1 MSVSVHCPLMRR
13 LQAPR
18 HTDIIAGDSMD
29 QLPNLGREQ
38 EMLLEMGLKSMD
50 ELFEDIPE
58 DVRRADPSHSGTHS
72 PRRASW
78 PMHIACW
85 VQTYTS
91 IHVHHSCPL
100 DWPGTSYHPWF
111 QCLPPEVNS

>member
-29 QLPNLGREQ
+29 QLPNLGRTRNI
-38 EMLLEMGLKSMD
+38 LEMSLKSMD

-58 DVRRADPSHSGTHS
+58 DVGRADPLLRDPQSEEGI
-72 PRRASW
+72 W
-78 PMHIACW
+78 PMHIAC
-85 VQTYTS
+85 
-91 IHVHHSCPL
+91 
-100 DWPGTSYHPWF
+100 
-111 QCLPPEVNS
+111 

>member
-18 HTDIIAGDSMD
+18 PTDIIAGDSMD

-58 DVRRADPSHSGTHS
+58 DVRRADPSHSGPTVRGGHS
-72 PRRASW
+72 GRCTRLLGANIHLDSRPSFLSAGLARTVPSMV
-78 PMHIACW
+78 PMLA
-85 VQTYTS
+85 TE
-91 IHVHHSCPL
+91 
-100 DWPGTSYHPWF
+100 G
-111 QCLPPEVNS
+111 NS